1 MQERGLSAYLAELIG
16 TFLLVFFITSVVVLF
31 VATGDQAQFGSDFA
45 VVGLVHAF
53 LLFGLIVM
61 FGVVSGGHFNPA
73 VTLAAAAIKRIS
85 PMDAAIYMLAQL
97 SGGVLGALL
106 CKGLLLDEG
115 RATHYGAAEVSGLL
129 GGNFQGA
136 IVEAIGTF
144 CLVLVIL
151 AAVFSKKSFKEWAPL
166 AIGTTLGF
174 IVMVGGPL
182 TGGSFNPA
190 RWFGP
195 ALVGNE
201 WGGVWPYLVGP
212 IVGSLLAAAVFR
224 FVLEAG
230 GPAPT
235 EPPEPVKATAEEAGA
250 AEEARAAEA
259 AKQSRLPDLSLSIE
273 PPGAQGPAAFV
284 VPGGIDLCSSV
295 RSVRRVTFSRNYTL
309 SLSRTCQCYC
319 KYCAFATHR
328 AHIHAPEAVAA
339 KLDEAERRNAKEL
352 LVLTG
357 ERPEVNAEVAAK
369 LAEWGHED
377 FTSYVVWAC
386 ERALERGILPH
397 TNLGVLEQGG
407 PRPPARGHGLSGP
420 DAGVDLRAAD
430 GDRPRRARRPSIRR
444 SAWRRSKPRAS

>member
-1 MQERGLSAYLAELIG
+1 VQERGLSAYLAELIG

-85 PMDAAIYMLAQL
+85 PIDAAIYMLAQL

-106 CKGLLLDEG
+106 TKGLLLDEG

-129 GGNFQGA
+129 GGASQGA

-151 AAVFSKKSFKEWAPL
+151 SAVYSRKSFKEWAPL

-201 WGGVWPYLVGP
+201 WGDVWPYLVGP
-212 IVGSLLAAAVFR
+212 IVGSLLAAATFR
-224 FVLEAG
+224 FVLESG
-230 GPAPT
+230 GPSPT
-235 EPPEPVKATAEEAGA
+235 ESPEPVKAVP
-250 AEEARAAEA
+250 R
-259 AKQSRLPDLSLSIE
+259 KPE
-273 PPGAQGPAAFV
+273 PPKKPDPPKPPKAEPA
-284 VPGGIDLCSSV
+284 S
-295 RSVRRVTFSRNYTL
+295 
-309 SLSRTCQCYC
+309 
-319 KYCAFATHR
+319 
-328 AHIHAPEAVAA
+328 
-339 KLDEAERRNAKEL
+339 
-352 LVLTG
+352 
-357 ERPEVNAEVAAK
+357 
-369 LAEWGHED
+369 
-377 FTSYVVWAC
+377 
-386 ERALERGILPH
+386 
-397 TNLGVLEQGG
+397 
-407 PRPPARGHGLSGP
+407 
-420 DAGVDLRAAD
+420 
-430 GDRPRRARRPSIRR
+430 
-444 SAWRRSKPRAS
+444 

>member
-1 MQERGLSAYLAELIG
+1 LIG
-16 TFLLVFFITSVVVLF
+16 TFLLVFFITTVIVLF
-31 VATGDQAQFGSDFA
+31 LSTGEQAQFGSDFA
-45 VVGLVHAF
+45 VIGLVHAF
-53 LLFGLIVM
+53 LLFGLVVM

-73 VTLAAAAIKRIS
+73 VTLAAMAIKRIS
-85 PMDAAIYMLAQL
+85 AIDGVIYMLAQF

-115 RATHYGAAEVSGLL
+115 RATHYGAATVSGLL

-201 WGGVWPYLVGP
+201 WGGVWPYLLGP

-235 EPPEPVKATAEEAGA
+235 ESPERVKAA
-250 AEEARAAEA
+250 
-259 AKQSRLPDLSLSIE
+259 
-273 PPGAQGPAAFV
+273 
-284 VPGGIDLCSSV
+284 
-295 RSVRRVTFSRNYTL
+295 
-309 SLSRTCQCYC
+309 
-319 KYCAFATHR
+319 
-328 AHIHAPEAVAA
+328 
-339 KLDEAERRNAKEL
+339 
-352 LVLTG
+352 
-357 ERPEVNAEVAAK
+357 
-369 LAEWGHED
+369 
-377 FTSYVVWAC
+377 
-386 ERALERGILPH
+386 
-397 TNLGVLEQGG
+397 
-407 PRPPARGHGLSGP
+407 
-420 DAGVDLRAAD
+420 
-430 GDRPRRARRPSIRR
+430 
-444 SAWRRSKPRAS
+444 SAS